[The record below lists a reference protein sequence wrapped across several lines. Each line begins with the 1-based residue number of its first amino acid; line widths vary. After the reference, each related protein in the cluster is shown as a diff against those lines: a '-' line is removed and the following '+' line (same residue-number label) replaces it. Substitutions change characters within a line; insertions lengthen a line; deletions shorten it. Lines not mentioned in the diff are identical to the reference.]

1 MTDLLISSR
10 SNSCENFWYC
20 SKDTFQPLI
29 KPRYNFEESKHSP
42 EYPEL
47 VHSKSDDLILQNAP
61 LMEPE
66 IHHGISD
73 AAIQIQKDAC
83 VVYDDDIV
91 PSRNSKLL
99 SLYCS
104 DSEMNTISS
113 EKRDTEPEIPVLKLT
128 GCFDDSECSSHRNS
142 KYIDVSDKVDPEC
155 SIRDIIS
162 KNDFYK

>member
-10 SNSCENFWYC
+10 SSSCENFWYC
-20 SKDTFQPLI
+20 PKDTFQSLT
-29 KPRYNFEESKHSP
+29 KPRYNYEETKPS
-42 EYPEL
+42 EYKEL

-61 LMEPE
+61 MMEPE

-83 VVYDDDIV
+83 VVFDGDIV

-99 SLYCS
+99 SLYYS
-104 DSEMNTISS
+104 DSEMNNLSS
-113 EKRDTEPEIPVLKLT
+113 EKCDTEPEIPVLKLT
-128 GCFDDSECSSHRNS
+128 GCFDDSECSSRRTS

>member
-1 MTDLLISSR
+1 MTELLISSR
-10 SNSCENFWYC
+10 SSSCENFWYP
-20 SKDTFQPLI
+20 KDGFQSL
-29 KPRYNFEESKHSP
+29 KPRYNFEENKSSS

-83 VVYDDDIV
+83 VVYDDDIA

-99 SLYCS
+99 SLYYS
-104 DSEMNTISS
+104 DSEMNNHSS
-113 EKRDTEPEIPVLKLT
+113 EKCDTEPEIPVLKLT
-128 GCFDDSECSSHRNS
+128 GCFDDSECSSRRTS